1 MDRSEN
7 FGMLEGLTQLDTSNI
22 RSVEMYILPA
32 TFNLV
37 PDASFFKGCGAVLTI
52 TRSVLYQPY
61 IGDHGSIAEHSYMRR
76 SDTRLAFA

>member
-7 FGMLEGLTQLDTSNI
+7 LGMFEGLTQLDTSNI

-37 PDASFFKGCGAVLTI
+37 PDASFFKGTAVLC
-52 TRSVLYQPY
+52 
-61 IGDHGSIAEHSYMRR
+61 
-76 SDTRLAFA
+76 